1 MPRSDTGRHATVLLN
16 VRAPIPVA
24 IPAAIHMGSP
34 VADSA
39 AFRCRGA
46 AAGSLRF
53 YGARAAHRARGP
65 GLDGFWR
72 VPGSR
77 HRGVLVGFDSETDRP
92 RLFARVAP
100 AASVHHGCRGCRDGG
115 LAASPA
121 RPDAGIRA
129 LRAVDRGRRVRFA
142 HHLRLP
148 AEVGGIMAL
157 LSQLLYWITTGLLIP
172 TVSLLIVLVVRALV
186 LAGSTIATALDRR
199 RYGSELDQALSAAD
213 VSRRV
218 LTEIRLPKNA
228 PLARTM
234 ADLDVLGSD
243 TAQAQRILAALE
255 IAHERRIA
263 DTRLLAR
270 VGPMLGLMG
279 TLIPLGPA
287 LLGLAEG
294 DLNALAENML
304 VAFATTV
311 VGLMIGGIG
320 FTLQQSRQRW
330 AAEDMARAEF
340 AATLCGRERT

>member
-1 MPRSDTGRHATVLLN
+1 
-16 VRAPIPVA
+16 
-24 IPAAIHMGSP
+24 
-34 VADSA
+34 
-39 AFRCRGA
+39 
-46 AAGSLRF
+46 
-53 YGARAAHRARGP
+53 
-65 GLDGFWR
+65 
-72 VPGSR
+72 
-77 HRGVLVGFDSETDRP
+77 
-92 RLFARVAP
+92 
-100 AASVHHGCRGCRDGG
+100 
-115 LAASPA
+115 
-121 RPDAGIRA
+121 
-129 LRAVDRGRRVRFA
+129 
-142 HHLRLP
+142 
-148 AEVGGIMAL
+148 MAL

-186 LAGSTIATALDRR
+186 LAGSTIGTALDRR
-199 RYGSELDQALSAAD
+199 RYGSELDQALSTAD
-213 VSRRV
+213 VSRRA

-228 PLARTM
+228 PLAKTI
-234 ADLDVLGSD
+234 ADLDALGAD
-243 TAQAQRILAALE
+243 AAQAQRILAELE

-294 DLNALAENML
+294 NLNALAENML

-340 AATLCGRERT
+340 AASLCGREPT